1 MGCPVIVP
9 DLGAL
14 PETILAPG
22 QSQTGFTGW
31 LFPPRDIASLASR
44 ISRALAL
51 KAAERAAIGSR
62 AQAHVAAN
70 FTLAQMQ
77 GATLAVYDELLGTD
91 LAERFKRASPAE
103 LGA

>member
-1 MGCPVIVP
+1 
-9 DLGAL
+9 
-14 PETILAPG
+14 
-22 QSQTGFTGW
+22 
-31 LFPPRDIASLASR
+31 
-44 ISRALAL
+44 
-51 KAAERAAIGSR
+51 
-62 AQAHVAAN
+62 VAAN